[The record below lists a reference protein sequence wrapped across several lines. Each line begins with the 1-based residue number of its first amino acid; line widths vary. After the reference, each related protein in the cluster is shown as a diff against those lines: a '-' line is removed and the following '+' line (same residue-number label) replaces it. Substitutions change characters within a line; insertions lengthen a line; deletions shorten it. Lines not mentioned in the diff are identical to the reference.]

1 LGVLFLVY
9 GESMVKVVKF
19 VRERTPFIL
28 VVYGAY
34 IYFRSSRMASDI
46 LSFIILGY
54 VSILSWFRSL
64 SFLFEFDR
72 RDVRIVVD
80 DTIISVGSKRRLFTL
95 RLSHY

>member
-1 LGVLFLVY
+1 
-9 GESMVKVVKF
+9 MVKVVRF
-19 VRERTPFIL
+19 IRERTPFTL
-28 VVYGAY
+28 VVYCLY
-34 IYFRSSRMASDI
+34 IFRSCSSRMASDI

-80 DTIISVGSKRRLFTL
+80 DTIISVGSK
-95 RLSHY
+95 SKVVYVA